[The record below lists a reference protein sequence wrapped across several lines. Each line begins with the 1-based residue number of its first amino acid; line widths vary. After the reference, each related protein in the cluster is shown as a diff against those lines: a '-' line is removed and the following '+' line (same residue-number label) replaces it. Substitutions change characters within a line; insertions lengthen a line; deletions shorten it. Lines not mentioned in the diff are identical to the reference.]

1 MRNNKNKLSK
11 LFRLKEWL
19 VVKLLFNLAIG
30 IFLLLSAD
38 VKPVAMAMPVML
50 IMLYITT
57 VGAFGY
63 FINDLFDKET
73 DLRSGKTD
81 KKIHLSLF
89 ARIIIPIC
97 LLLAA
102 STPYVFLLEA
112 PGKYLVFLFVHA
124 ALLFTYSVPGIK
136 LKTNILALLWDA
148 LYSYVMPAIITLE
161 IVRQCCVIHDLTM
174 TQKIVPIIWLL
185 LIGIRSLLN
194 HQLKDIYADTMGGIK
209 TFVITTGSKTAYR
222 ISVIVTSVEII
233 LLTILVVAVFD
244 LLWKIVI
251 LALLLFAVIEVI
263 FLNKSFK
270 KMFHD
275 RKVWAVINHFYDY
288 YLFMGVMLWM
298 AWQVHV
304 SFLIFPAVFI
314 VYRLTLHQWF
324 YHHVVLWI
332 YYKVK
337 GGKRK
342 IMGK

>member
-1 MRNNKNKLSK
+1 
-11 LFRLKEWL
+11 
-19 VVKLLFNLAIG
+19 
-30 IFLLLSAD
+30 
-38 VKPVAMAMPVML
+38 VML

-209 TFVITTGSKTAYR
+209 TFVITTGSKTAYS
-222 ISVIVTSVEII
+222 ISVIVTSIEII
-233 LLTILVVAVFD
+233 IFAILVIAVFD
-244 LLWKIVI
+244 VLWKIVI
-251 LALLLFAVIEVI
+251 LALLLFGAIEVI
-263 FLNKSFK
+263 LLNKSLK
-270 KMFHD
+270 KMLNNGKAWD
-275 RKVWAVINHFYDY
+275 VINHFYDY
-288 YLFMGVMLWM
+288 YLFMGILLWL
-298 AWQVHV
+298 AWKIH
-304 SFLIFPAVFI
+304 PAFFVVPVFFI
-314 VYRLTLHQWF
+314 IYRLSAHTWF
-324 YHHVVLWI
+324 YHHVILWF
-332 YYKVK
+332 YF
-337 GGKRK
+337 K
-342 IMGK
+342 IRGAMKKMAESKKKSGD